1 FAFIPFFVSLES
13 FKQLWRIRM
22 IDADNRHR
30 FGRFDLDATK
40 IPGDITCD
48 RVKQHRTNVVR
59 RRLKEVA
66 EQQKVVLNVSEPSG
80 AGNELQD
87 RRKPADQ
94 LEVLIRIGRSD
105 SLL

>member
-1 FAFIPFFVSLES
+1 MRITDNLWAHQQQPDSSISIERTLLFAFIPFFVRLES

-66 EQQKVVLNVSEPSG
+66 EQQKVVLNV
-80 AGNELQD
+80 
-87 RRKPADQ
+87 
-94 LEVLIRIGRSD
+94 
-105 SLL
+105 